1 MTKKNRTLAI
11 FALISSILIAEL
23 IWWMIFTHQNN
34 ERYLDVMR
42 DMIRVEQQFG
52 IETNRIS
59 FDAVEEEMD
68 RKLFMFISESVFV
81 IVLILVGIYLVYRS
95 FKQELRFQRQ
105 QQNFLLS
112 ITHELKTPL
121 ASIKLY
127 LQTLSSKKKL
137 SEEKQSEFLSGS
149 LEQVDRLTQL
159 INHVL
164 ESTKETRAPRESLA
178 EKIDVVPVFTTV
190 CNEYGVE
197 FRGGDAPLFAH
208 IGETDLELLLSNL
221 VKNAVLYSGETP
233 EGVSVTLQSQE
244 KNVTLVVSDS
254 GVGIKDEHKKQIFE
268 RFFRVGEEDTRR
280 ANGTGLGL
288 YIVDQLVKKYK
299 GKISVTDNQPKG
311 STFTVIFPKRIT

>member
-1 MTKKNRTLAI
+1 
-11 FALISSILIAEL
+11 
-23 IWWMIFTHQNN
+23 MIFTHQNN